1 MEKTGECKKER
12 GRTMRFKPLCFL
24 IVLLLAIPSLSH
36 AWNYPRDGK
45 FKQLAPSGDAW
56 FFVDEE
62 NWDIKNPDKW
72 QHFTGFYV
80 TQKLL
85 SRHMNKYV
93 SAVVAFSLGVA
104 KEWEDGYREGWS
116 ARDVLANTLGIAAAM
131 YDKPEAKV
139 LCAYDQEKVMLN
151 LVFSLK

>member
-1 MEKTGECKKER
+1 
-12 GRTMRFKPLCFL
+12 MRLKPLCLL
-24 IVLLLAIPSLSH
+24 IVPQLAAPSLSH
-36 AWNYPRDGK
+36 AWNYPGDGK
-45 FKQLAPSGDAW
+45 FKQLAPNRDAW

-80 TQKLL
+80 TQKLP

-116 ARDVLANTLGIAAAM
+116 GRDVLANTLGIVSAM
-131 YDKPEAKV
+131 YDKPTSKV
-139 LCAYDQEKVMLN
+139 IATYDQDKVMLN
-151 LVFSLK
+151 LVWSFK